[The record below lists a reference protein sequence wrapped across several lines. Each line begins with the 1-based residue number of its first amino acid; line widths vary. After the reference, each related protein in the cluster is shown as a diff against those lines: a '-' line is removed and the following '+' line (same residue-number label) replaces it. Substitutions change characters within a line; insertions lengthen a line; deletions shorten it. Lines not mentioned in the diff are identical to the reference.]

1 MFSVCREMLS
11 YILAVFQ
18 MHLKGDPDIWVAG
31 PLIFKQVHLHV
42 LISEVQGVKSMCSVS
57 LV

>member
-11 YILAVFQ
+11 YILVVFQ

-31 PLIFKQVHLHV
+31 PLIFQASSSSCPNFRSARCQKHV
-42 LISEVQGVKSMCSVS
+42 
-57 LV
+57 